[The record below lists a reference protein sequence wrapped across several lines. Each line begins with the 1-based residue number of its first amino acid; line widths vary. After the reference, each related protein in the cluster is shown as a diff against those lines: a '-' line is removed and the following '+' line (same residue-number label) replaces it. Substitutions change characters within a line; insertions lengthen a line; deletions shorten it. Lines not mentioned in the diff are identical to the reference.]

1 MPVALLTLVAGAAA
15 VGVRLLGRR
24 VLGWGWAAP
33 AVALAAAAAVR
44 WTCLD

>member
-1 MPVALLTLVAGAAA
+1 VALLTLVTAAAA

-33 AVALAAAAAVR
+33 AVALAAAGPVR
-44 WTCLD
+44 WARLG